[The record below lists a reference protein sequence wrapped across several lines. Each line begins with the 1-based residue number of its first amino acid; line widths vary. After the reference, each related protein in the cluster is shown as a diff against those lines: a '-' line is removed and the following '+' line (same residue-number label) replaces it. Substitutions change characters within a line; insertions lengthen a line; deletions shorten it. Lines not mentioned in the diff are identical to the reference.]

1 MFDDVVGGGG
11 GIRSNSVGFEVL
23 RPISPKNKSPDVM
36 LGMGMGEEINSGGI
50 SVTMESVES

>member
-1 MFDDVVGGGG
+1 MLDDVVGGGG

-23 RPISPKNKSPDVM
+23 RPISPKNKSADVM
-36 LGMGMGEEINSGGI
+36 LGMGEEINSGGI